1 MFFDPREL
9 FFLAVLVGVTGWVLR
24 GLMVTWHRL
33 YRSDPKT
40 TASSADIEE
49 RLRKLEAATTSI
61 IVDMSSMN
69 EKHRFMARLQA
80 GIDARERAAK
90 ADAAITESDISPM
103 STQSIPIMPRA
114 RSPRL

>member
-1 MFFDPREL
+1 MLFDPREL
-9 FFLAVLVGVTGWVLR
+9 FFLVVVIGVTGWVLR

-33 YRSDPKT
+33 YKDDPKT
-40 TASSADIEE
+40 TANSADVEE

-80 GIDARERAAK
+80 GIEARDRAAK
-90 ADAAITESDISPM
+90 AQQISTESDVSPM
-103 STQSIPIMPRA
+103 VT
-114 RSPRL
+114 